1 MKEPNNEC
9 PLEMK
14 MKSLNLSVILSTA
27 VLMLSGTVNAE
38 ETNAEETSH
47 KNVHQNFA
55 KRPYHQPLPD
65 SAYQKQNEFEGA
77 TLVTEDKDEAKAEVS
92 KHKQL
97 RINMLGQ
104 RPYVEDIR

>member
-1 MKEPNNEC
+1 
-9 PLEMK
+9 
-14 MKSLNLSVILSTA
+14 MKSLNLAVIVSTV
-27 VLMLSGTVNAE
+27 VLMVAGAANAE
-38 ETNAEETSH
+38 DTYT
-47 KNVHQNFA
+47 KNVHNQNLS

-65 SAYQKQNEFEGA
+65 SAYQQSNEFEGA
-77 TLVTEDKDEAKAEVS
+77 TLVTEDNVAEKAGVS